1 MRIKDEDKVPRIYN
15 AAIRII
21 NRDGFEGCS
30 MSKIAREAGL
40 APATIYLYF
49 DNKEDMI
56 KKLFIHVKQG
66 LGGSYFHNIE
76 ELKADKTT
84 FRAIW
89 YNYYQYVIDYIDEYI
104 FLENFSNSP
113 QHLNIERMHRLDY
126 CPTFESLLN
135 RSKAKKMLRDL
146 NNDLIFSMLFA
157 PMSYLVKKYSGEN
170 KRLTETELQ
179 QIFETSWKGISV

>member
-1 MRIKDEDKVPRIYN
+1 MRMKDEDKVPRIYN

-21 NRDGFEGCS
+21 NRNGFEGCS
-30 MSKIAREAGL
+30 MSKIAREADI

-49 DNKEDMI
+49 DNKEDML
-56 KKLFIHVKQG
+56 KKLFVHVKQG

-113 QHLNIERMHRLDY
+113 QLMQIERIHRLDY
-126 CPTFESLLN
+126 CPTFESLLE
-135 RSKAKKMLRDL
+135 RSKTEGLVLKL
-146 NNDLIFSMLFA
+146 NNDIIFSMLFA
-157 PMSYLVKKYSGEN
+157 PMSYLVKKYLSEN
-170 KRLTETELQ
+170 KRLTESELQ